1 MLIKR
6 RVGILLSGTV
16 LGASVL
22 FAAPAFADDA
32 QTEQLQKQIN
42 MLQKQLQSLQS
53 QVTETKKQAKAAQ
66 DQAAQQA
73 TQVAQRPSAPPG
85 LYDAAPAPGPV
96 VGKAPSWV
104 NGIKISFAGSFIEGA
119 TVWRQR
125 NEISSGASDPPFS
138 QLPFSNSPLYTENE
152 WRASGQQ
159 SRIAIK
165 MSGDIDPAQHLKAY
179 FETDFLGAGVT
190 ANGRE
195 SNSYNL
201 RMRQAFVEY
210 DNDNY
215 HFHVVGGQAW
225 SLLTQN
231 KVGMLPQTENTPLT
245 IDAQYVVGFNWARQ
259 EQLRFVS
266 DWDKTWWFGFSVE
279 SPQVNF
285 VSNSVGVLGSG
296 SQSNPTPSQG
306 VTGATNVGGSAVPP
320 GLGINSLNVCNGSGL
335 LDSATACSNDIA
347 PDFVEKIALDPGWGH
362 YEVFG
367 LQRIFADQVS
377 VLAVPN
383 SWTTKTTFGWG
394 VGGSALVPAIP
405 KYLDLQGSV
414 MVGQGTG
421 RYGSSQLADVTIGP
435 DGSLKPLQSLH
446 FLVGGVAH
454 PWQGL
459 DIYAYYGQEELK
471 ANFWTIGATQG
482 GYGNPAFAN
491 GGCLNENLLGGPAG
505 FNDAIPGT
513 TCTANVQRTQEF
525 TIGFWQNIYK
535 GDVGRFTF
543 GAQYELV
550 KLTAFPGNPAAP
562 GTPNQGLSPYNNIV
576 FTSLRYYPF

>member
-22 FAAPAFADDA
+22 FAAPVFADDA

-42 MLQKQLQSLQS
+42 ALQKQLQSLQS

-66 DQAAQQA
+66 DQASQQA
-73 TQVAQRPSAPPG
+73 AQVAQRPSAPPG
-85 LYDAAPAPGPV
+85 LYDAAPPPGPMV
-96 VGKAPSWV
+96 SKAAPSWL
-104 NGIKISFAGSFIEGA
+104 GSIKVSFSGSFIEAAG
-119 TVWRQR
+119 VWRQR

-152 WRASGQQ
+152 WRASAQQ

-165 MSGDIDPAQHLKAY
+165 MSGDVDPAQHLKAY

-231 KVGMLPQTENTPLT
+231 RRSILPQTENAPLT

-259 EQLRFVS
+259 EQIRVVGDL
-266 DWDKTWWFGFSVE
+266 DEKWWFGFSVE

-285 VSNSVGVLGSG
+285 VSNSIGPLGAPG
-296 SQSNPTPSQG
+296 TQ
-306 VTGATNVGGSAVPP
+306 VGGSPVPP
-320 GLGINSLNVCNGSGL
+320 GLVINSLNVCNNAGL

-347 PDFVEKIALDPGWGH
+347 PDFIEKVAADPGWGH

-367 LQRIFADQVS
+367 LQRFFADQVG
-377 VLAVPN
+377 VTAVPN

-435 DGSLKPLQSLH
+435 DGSLKPLETLH

-454 PWQGL
+454 PWEGL
-459 DIYAYYGQEELK
+459 DVYAYYGQEELK

-482 GYGNPAFAN
+482 GYGNPTFGN
-491 GGCLNENLLGGPAG
+491 GGCFNENMASGPAG
-505 FNDAIPGT
+505 FNDPIAGT

-525 TIGFWQNIYK
+525 TVGFWQNIYK
-535 GDVGRFTF
+535 GDVGRFVF
-543 GAQYELV
+543 GAQYEFV
-550 KLTAFPGNPAAP
+550 KLTAFPGNPVAGGTNGP
-562 GTPNQGLSPYNNIV
+562 TPNQGLSPYNNIV
-576 FTSLRYYPF
+576 FTSLRYYPL

>member
-6 RVGILLSGTV
+6 RVGVLLSGTV

-42 MLQKQLQSLQS
+42 ALQKQLQALQS

-73 TQVAQRPSAPPG
+73 AQIAQQPSAPAG
-85 LYDAAPAPGPV
+85 LYNAAPPPGPMI
-96 VGKAPSWV
+96 GKAPSWV
-104 NGIKISFAGSFIEGA
+104 SGIKVSFAGSFIEGA
-119 TVWRQR
+119 TVWRER
-125 NEISSGASDPPFS
+125 NEISSGASDPAFS
-138 QLPFSNSPLYTENE
+138 SLPFSNSPLYTENE
-152 WRASGQQ
+152 WRASAQQ

-165 MSGDIDPAQHLKAY
+165 MTGDIDPAQHMKAY

-190 ANGRE
+190 ANSRE

-201 RMRQAFVEY
+201 RMRQAFLEY

-215 HFHVVGGQAW
+215 HFHVAAGQAW

-231 KVGMLPQTENTPLT
+231 RVGMLPQTENTPLT
-245 IDAQYVVGFNWARQ
+245 IDAQYVAGFNWARQ
-259 EQLRFVS
+259 EQLRFVE
-266 DWDKTWWFGFSVE
+266 DWNKTWWFGFSVE

-285 VSNSVGVLGSG
+285 PSNSVGVLGG
-296 SQSNPTPSQG
+296 PSQG
-306 VTGATNVGGSAVPP
+306 GTSGGLTGTTNVGSPIPP
-320 GLGINSLNVCNGSGL
+320 GLAINSLNVCNNSGL

-347 PDFVEKIALDPGWGH
+347 PDFIEKIAVDPGWGH

-367 LQRIFADQVS
+367 LQRFFADQVATT
-377 VLAVPN
+377 AVPN
-383 SWTTKTTFGWG
+383 SWSTKTSFGWG
-394 VGGSALVPAIP
+394 VGGSVLLPVLP

-414 MVGQGTG
+414 MTGQGTG

-435 DGSLKPLQSLH
+435 NGALAPLQTLQ
-446 FLVGGVAH
+446 FLVGGVGH
-454 PWQGL
+454 PWEGL
-459 DIYAYYGQEELK
+459 DVYAYYGQEEVK
-471 ANFWTIGATQG
+471 PNFWNIGATHG
-482 GYGNPAFAN
+482 GYGNPASTN
-491 GGCLNENLLGGPAG
+491 NGCLNENLGSGPAG
-505 FNDAIPGT
+505 FNDPIAGF

-543 GAQYELV
+543 GAQYEFV
-550 KLTAFPGNPAAP
+550 KLTAFPGLATGA

-576 FTSLRYYPF
+576 FTSIRYYPF

>member
-6 RVGILLSGTV
+6 RVGVLLSGTV

-42 MLQKQLQSLQS
+42 ALQKQLQTLQS

-73 TQVAQRPSAPPG
+73 AQIAQQPSAPAG
-85 LYDAAPAPGPV
+85 LYNAAPPPGPMI
-96 VGKAPSWV
+96 GKAPSWV
-104 NGIKISFAGSFIEGA
+104 SGIKVSFAGSFIEGA
-119 TVWRQR
+119 TVWRQH

-138 QLPFSNSPLYTENE
+138 SLPFPNSPLNTENE
-152 WRASGQQ
+152 WRASAQQ

-165 MSGDIDPAQHLKAY
+165 MTGDIDPAQHLKAY

-190 ANGRE
+190 ANSRE

-215 HFHVVGGQAW
+215 HLHMVGGQAW

-231 KVGMLPQTENTPLT
+231 RVGMLPQTENTPLT
-245 IDAQYVVGFNWARQ
+245 IDAQYVAGFNWARQ
-259 EQLRFVS
+259 EQLRFVG
-266 DWDKTWWFGFSVE
+266 DWNKTWWFGFSVE

-285 VSNSVGVLGSG
+285 PSNSI
-296 SQSNPTPSQG
+296 
-306 VTGATNVGGSAVPP
+306 GAVGGSSQPGGTSIGGANIPP
-320 GLGINSLNVCNGSGL
+320 GLAINGFNVCNNSGL
-335 LDSATACSNDIA
+335 LDSVTACSNDIA
-347 PDFVEKIALDPGWGH
+347 PDFIEKIAADPGWGH

-367 LQRIFADQVS
+367 LQRFFADQVA
-377 VLAVPN
+377 LAGVPN
-383 SWTTKTTFGWG
+383 SWTTKTSFGWG
-394 VGGSALVPAIP
+394 VGGSVLLPVLP

-414 MVGQGTG
+414 MAGQGTG

-435 DGSLKPLQSLH
+435 NGALSPLQTLQ

-454 PWQGL
+454 PWEGL
-459 DIYAYYGQEELK
+459 DVYAYYGQEEVK
-471 ANFWTIGATQG
+471 PNFWTIGATQG
-482 GYGNPAFAN
+482 GYGNPAFVN
-491 GGCLNENLLGGPAG
+491 NGCLNANPASGVAG
-505 FNDAIPGT
+505 FNDPIAPT
-513 TCTANVQRTQEF
+513 VCTANVQRTQEF

-543 GAQYELV
+543 GAQYEFV
-550 KLTAFPGNPAAP
+550 KLTAFPGLATGA
-562 GTPNQGLSPYNNIV
+562 GTPNQGLSPFNNIV
-576 FTSLRYYPF
+576 YTSIRYYPF

>member
-1 MLIKR
+1 MLVKR

-22 FAAPAFADDA
+22 FAAPVFADDA

-42 MLQKQLQSLQS
+42 ALQKQLQSLQS

-138 QLPFSNSPLYTENE
+138 SLPFSNSPLYTENE
-152 WRASGQQ
+152 WRASAQQ
-159 SRIAIK
+159 SRLAIK

-190 ANGRE
+190 ANSRE

-266 DWDKTWWFGFSVE
+266 DWDKMWWFGVSVE

-285 VSNSVGVLGSG
+285 PSNSIGTVGAPGT
-296 SQSNPTPSQG
+296 Q
-306 VTGATNVGGSAVPP
+306 VGGSNVPA
-320 GLGINSLNVCNGSGL
+320 GLVINDLNVCNNSGL
-335 LDSATACSNDIA
+335 LDSVTACSNDIA

-362 YEVFG
+362 YEAFG
-367 LQRIFADQVS
+367 LQRFFADQVGMT
-377 VLAVPN
+377 AVPN

-394 VGGSALVPAIP
+394 AGGSALVPALP

-414 MVGQGTG
+414 MVGRGTG

-435 DGSLKPLQSLH
+435 DGSLSPLETLH

-459 DIYAYYGQEELK
+459 DIYAYYGQEEVK
-471 ANFWTIGATQG
+471 ANFWNAAGVHG
-482 GYGNPAFAN
+482 GYGNPAFNN
-491 GGCLNENLLGGPAG
+491 GGCLNENLASGPAG
-505 FNDAIPGT
+505 FNTPVAGT

-535 GDVGRFTF
+535 GDVGRFVF
-543 GAQYELV
+543 GAQYEFV
-550 KLTAFPGNPAAP
+550 RLTAFPGATAGAGSGP
-562 GTPNQGLSPYNNIV
+562 TPNQGLSPNNNIV
-576 FTSLRYYPF
+576 FTSIRYYPF